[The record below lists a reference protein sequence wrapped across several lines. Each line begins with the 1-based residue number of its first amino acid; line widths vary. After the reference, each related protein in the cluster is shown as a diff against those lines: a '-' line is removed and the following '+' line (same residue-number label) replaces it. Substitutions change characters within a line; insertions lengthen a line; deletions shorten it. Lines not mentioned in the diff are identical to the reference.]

1 MSIESK
7 VREVIAKQLNLDEAK
22 VKPESSL
29 LDDLGADSLD
39 VTEIM
44 MSFEDEFG
52 IDVDDENLANIKTV
66 ADVIKYIEST
76 QS

>member
-7 VREVIAKQLNLDEAK
+7 VKEVIAKQLNLDEAK
-22 VKPESSL
+22 VKTESSL

-44 MSFEDEFG
+44 MNFEDEFG

>member
-22 VKPESSL
+22 VKVESSL

-52 IDVDDENLANIKTV
+52 IDVDDENLVNIKTV
-66 ADVIKYIEST
+66 ADVVKYIEST

>member
-22 VKPESSL
+22 VKTESSL